1 MYEALTESYEL
12 VAGDNKTLSEA
23 QKRARDYARQALSK
37 NTWKAYQCDLDHF
50 TAWGGKIPS
59 TPEKLTEYLST
70 FAGELAISTLSR
82 RLASINKAHEMA
94 GHPSPTTDQKVRLVM
109 KGIRR
114 AHSSKQKQASPLLR
128 DDLISICSQMTDELK
143 CKRDKALLLIGFA
156 GALRRSELVALN
168 IDDIEFLSEGV
179 VLHIR
184 KSKTDQEGRGRKIAI
199 PKAKSQSRIC
209 PVKALK
215 EWMDILP
222 SSDESVFRSVRKGT
236 YVQPT
241 RLSESAVSV
250 IIKSHVKKIGLD
262 PENYSGHS
270 LRAGFCTSA
279 AMMGLPEWKIMKQS
293 GHKSHNV
300 MMRYIRDARLF
311 EDNPLDIIF

>member
-1 MYEALTESYEL
+1 
-12 VAGDNKTLSEA
+12 
-23 QKRARDYARQALSK
+23 
-37 NTWKAYQCDLDHF
+37 
-50 TAWGGKIPS
+50 
-59 TPEKLTEYLST
+59 
-70 FAGELAISTLSR
+70 
-82 RLASINKAHEMA
+82 
-94 GHPSPTTDQKVRLVM
+94 
-109 KGIRR
+109 
-114 AHSSKQKQASPLLR
+114 
-128 DDLISICSQMTDELK
+128 MTDDPK
-143 CKRDKALLLIGFA
+143 GKRDKALLLIGFA

-168 IDDIEFLSEGV
+168 IDDIEFVSEGV

-199 PKAKSQSRIC
+199 PKAKTQSRIC
-209 PVKALK
+209 PVKALRD
-215 EWMDILP
+215 WMDILP
-222 SSDESVFRSVRKGT
+222 SSDESVYRSIVKNRQ
-236 YVQPT
+236 VQSK
-241 RLSESAVSV
+241 RLSDSAVSV

-311 EDNPLDIIF
+311 EDHPLDTIF